1 MEHPAG
7 HTTSLQTSSARL
19 PPPQPTETMFT
30 IFLTALAF
38 AACAVMGVLLLRP
51 KQDAKELRIPF
62 GAVSVAA
69 VALGLVALGLWMV

>member
-1 MEHPAG
+1 
-7 HTTSLQTSSARL
+7 
-19 PPPQPTETMFT
+19 MFT